1 MYKINAIKTLNWC
14 FSIGFF
20 ITFAVINKLK
30 KIFKIIKMQQPGL
43 LILAAGM
50 GSRYGG
56 LKQMDALGPNGET
69 IIDYSIYDAKQA
81 GFGKIVFVI
90 RQSIEEDFKEIV
102 INKYKHLITVDYV
115 LQELDALPPAYTCP
129 PERIKTWGTGH
140 AILMAKDKIDTFF
153 AVINGDDYYG
163 KHAFEVMA
171 NYLSSLSLKNDTQAY
186 SMIAYALAKTLSDNG
201 SVSRGVCTVNE
212 DDYLISIKEYTK
224 IQAIENQIVNI
235 HSDGSLEH
243 LNPESPV
250 SMNFWGFHPSLFQH
264 LENMF
269 TEFLKEHI
277 HDIKSEFYI
286 PFAVDDLIK
295 ANKAKVKLLKT
306 KSEWFGV
313 TYQEDRQKV
322 VGKFEQFLNQGEYPA
337 TLW

>member
-1 MYKINAIKTLNWC
+1 
-14 FSIGFF
+14 
-20 ITFAVINKLK
+20 
-30 KIFKIIKMQQPGL
+30 
-43 LILAAGM
+43 
-50 GSRYGG
+50 
-56 LKQMDALGPNGET
+56 
-69 IIDYSIYDAKQA
+69 
-81 GFGKIVFVI
+81 
-90 RQSIEEDFKEIV
+90 
-102 INKYKHLITVDYV
+102 
-115 LQELDALPPAYTCP
+115 LDALPPAYTCP
-129 PERIKTWGTGH
+129 PERIKPWGTGH